1 MSSSESRKPFCIA
14 VLLCDT
20 PIEPVRAVQ
29 GDYGQI
35 FRTLFRSSLKAVKAS
50 LPDDA
55 SEMDFEIDAFDVR
68 TKLEYPADVDKYD
81 AVLLTGSGAC
91 FSSRYGGLVR
101 CTHAD

>member
-1 MSSSESRKPFCIA
+1 MSSSDSRKPFRIA

-50 LPDDA
+50 LPEA
-55 SEMDFEIDAFDVR
+55 SELDFEIDAFDVR
-68 TKLEYPADVDKYD
+68 TKLEYPENVDEYD
-81 AVLLTGSGAC
+81 AVLLTGSGEC
-91 FSSRYGGLVR
+91 LLVVPWVVVW
-101 CTHAD
+101 